1 MEKPVHEKCHK
12 CGGAARYAYAF
23 ARFGERE
30 TFLGLIHRGVCSDCL
45 NEHIDAVIH
54 ARRNRYEGLLWLAVF
69 LPVGG
74 LLAAFARRAFWQ
86 GLGFV
91 LIALAVALPL
101 ITRAMQLREARRAQA
116 ASWAEN
122 AARYSVQ
129 ICQEDAMRTSR
140 QTMLVRLRPEFAEA
154 GYSLAKIAEEF
165 GVSEQTAELIRS
177 LSQRVLA
184 VLITDAI
191 TENG

>member
-1 MEKPVHEKCHK
+1 M
-12 CGGAARYAYAF
+12 
-23 ARFGERE
+23 
-30 TFLGLIHRGVCSDCL
+30 GLIHRGVCSDCL

-129 ICQEDAMRTSR
+129 ICQEDAMCTSR

-154 GYSLAKIAEEF
+154 GYSLAKISEEF